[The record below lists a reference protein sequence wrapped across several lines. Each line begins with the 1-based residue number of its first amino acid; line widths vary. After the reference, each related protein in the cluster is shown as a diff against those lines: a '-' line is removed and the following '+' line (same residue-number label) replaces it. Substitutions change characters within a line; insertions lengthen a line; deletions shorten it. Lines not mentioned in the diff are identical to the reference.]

1 MIFKLILTMFC
12 WLSVLPIVYGF
23 NCGIYYNYSIISVYV
38 LLLFLMFIFSR
49 HITKIIIILLFVVTY
64 FILPNLPREEELAR
78 AGNFF
83 IIFAAFL
90 PSLWLLRATAITM
103 PSVEKTQK
111 LLSELI
117 STKILSGLQ
126 VTSHILGGVL
136 NIGTFPLLSS
146 VIPQNA
152 KDEIRQAA
160 GEAAIR
166 GMNTAVL
173 WSPFFVSFAVGQ
185 LYLPSNSAW
194 LGIAFGLLVAL
205 LFNIISMRFL
215 IGKLTLGYL
224 LEAISCVKPIL
235 SRLLILSGSVL
246 FVGQIFNKTALN
258 AIVMVIP
265 ILVIFQMM
273 RRPETTQFIIQNL
286 TSLIKNSGDEMLLIS
301 VSMFLGSILSGSTEI
316 QNFISLNI
324 GENFPFWIMII
335 LLPFVV
341 WFFAL
346 LGVHPIITSAPIL
359 SLFGP
364 LLSVWEAAFLMQAH
378 LIGWCAG
385 TASSFTSLSV
395 LTTAENFKI
404 SIKKLII
411 GPNLIATGCLTLFG
425 SILLILLN
433 YFL

>member
-1 MIFKLILTMFC
+1 MIFKLILTIFC

-23 NCGIYYNYSIISVYV
+23 NFGIYYNYSIISVYV

-49 HITKIIIILLFVVTY
+49 HITKIIIMLLFVVTY
-64 FILPNLPREEELAR
+64 LILPNLPSEEELSR

-224 LEAISCVKPIL
+224 LEGISCVKPIL

-258 AIVMVIP
+258 AIVIVIP

-286 TSLIKNSGDEMLLIS
+286 TRLIKNSGDEMLLIS

-425 SILLILLN
+425 SIFLILLN

>member
-1 MIFKLILTMFC
+1 
-12 WLSVLPIVYGF
+12 
-23 NCGIYYNYSIISVYV
+23 
-38 LLLFLMFIFSR
+38 
-49 HITKIIIILLFVVTY
+49 
-64 FILPNLPREEELAR
+64 
-78 AGNFF
+78 
-83 IIFAAFL
+83 
-90 PSLWLLRATAITM
+90 
-103 PSVEKTQK
+103 
-111 LLSELI
+111 
-117 STKILSGLQ
+117 
-126 VTSHILGGVL
+126 
-136 NIGTFPLLSS
+136 
-146 VIPQNA
+146 
-152 KDEIRQAA
+152 
-160 GEAAIR
+160 
-166 GMNTAVL
+166 
-173 WSPFFVSFAVGQ
+173 
-185 LYLPSNSAW
+185 
-194 LGIAFGLLVAL
+194 
-205 LFNIISMRFL
+205 
-215 IGKLTLGYL
+215 
-224 LEAISCVKPIL
+224 
-235 SRLLILSGSVL
+235 
-246 FVGQIFNKTALN
+246 
-258 AIVMVIP
+258 
-265 ILVIFQMM
+265 VIFQMM

-286 TSLIKNSGDEMLLIS
+286 TRLIKNSGDEMLLIS

-425 SILLILLN
+425 SIFLILLN

>member
-1 MIFKLILTMFC
+1 MIFKLILTIFC

-23 NCGIYYNYSIISVYV
+23 NFGIYYNYSIISVYV

-49 HITKIIIILLFVVTY
+49 HITKIIIMLLFVVTY
-64 FILPNLPREEELAR
+64 LILPNLPREEELAR

-103 PSVEKTQK
+103 PSVKNTQK

-224 LEAISCVKPIL
+224 LEGISCVKPIL

-258 AIVMVIP
+258 AIVIVIP

-273 RRPETTQFIIQNL
+273 RRPETTKFIIQNL
-286 TSLIKNSGDEMLLIS
+286 TRLIKNSGDEMLLIS

-425 SILLILLN
+425 SIFLILLN